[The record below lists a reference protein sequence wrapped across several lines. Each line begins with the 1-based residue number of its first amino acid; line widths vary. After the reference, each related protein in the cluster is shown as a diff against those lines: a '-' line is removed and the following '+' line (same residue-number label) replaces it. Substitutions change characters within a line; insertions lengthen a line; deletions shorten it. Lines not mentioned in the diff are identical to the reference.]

1 MAAKKDEAQ
10 KILDAIRGS
19 KMTKV
24 KSIEIE
30 FEDPEEEDMKS
41 KIEDGIKKA
50 RKLSLIHI

>member
-19 KMTKV
+19 KMAKV

-50 RKLSLIHI
+50 RKRAK